1 VLFDSVAQSRRDF
14 TLCHDAKAVW
24 HAVKCLQNLADILL
38 CLGKRQL
45 LAIDALDSDRLAARG
60 PVDPNSPDVTTE
72 IASHLTVPFEGTPFV
87 ASPVIRE
94 HEALELNTI
103 EILEMN

>member
-1 VLFDSVAQSRRDF
+1 MSSVNFAVPDF
-14 TLCHDAKAVW
+14 
-24 HAVKCLQNLADILL
+24 

-45 LAIDALDSDRLAARG
+45 LAINALDADRLAARG
-60 PVDPNSPDVTTE
+60 PVFPNSPDVTTE

-94 HEALELNTI
+94 HETLELNPSKSSK
-103 EILEMN
+103 